1 MSLKGI
7 IWGSL
12 MRGLKIQD
20 KKLYAVCV
28 YCMCINR
35 GGKEL
40 EEEGGAGEDVVGRIG
55 EEIGEQVGVGGEE
68 RRGWDG
74 I

>member
-1 MSLKGI
+1 
-7 IWGSL
+7 
-12 MRGLKIQD
+12 MRCASTG
-20 KKLYAVCV
+20 
-28 YCMCINR
+28 

>member
-1 MSLKGI
+1 VSLKGI

-20 KKLYAVCV
+20 KKLYAL
-28 YCMCINR
+28 CINR